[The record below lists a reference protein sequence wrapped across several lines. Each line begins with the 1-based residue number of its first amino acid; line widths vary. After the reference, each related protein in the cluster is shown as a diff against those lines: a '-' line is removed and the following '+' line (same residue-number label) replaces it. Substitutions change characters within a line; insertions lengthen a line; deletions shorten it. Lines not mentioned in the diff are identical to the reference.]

1 MNSTKLKEIV
11 MNIRTSINDGTFNEE
26 DYISLKNF
34 NKSLYE
40 LAIDKD
46 NFDQEIFDNMVYFL
60 SLRETGA
67 DAYETDVKVGKFM
80 AARYIDPVV
89 KNIPPK
95 KN

>member
-1 MNSTKLKEIV
+1 MNSTELKEIV
-11 MNIRTSINDGTFNEE
+11 TSIRTSLNDGTFKEE
-26 DYISLKNF
+26 HYISLKNF

-46 NFDQEIFDNMVYFL
+46 NFSQEIFDKMIYFL

-67 DAYETDVKVGKFM
+67 DAYETDVKVGKYM

-89 KNIPPK
+89 KNIPPQK
-95 KN
+95 